1 MENMDMFDSKG
12 TANNFPINLIVSFV
26 NISFLFFDNNLT
38 TSDKIVF
45 TESSRSSSGQH
56 FIVKLRKA
64 NFCINDIKIIFTST
78 LLCNLEHAS
87 NNKFI
92 QAILCSSGKAWTT
105 HSSKYC

>member
-64 NFCINDIKIIFTST
+64 TCNSINLFMSIEVFVSFII
-78 LLCNLEHAS
+78 L
-87 NNKFI
+87 FI
-92 QAILCSSGKAWTT
+92 FPLTILNIF
-105 HSSKYC
+105 